1 MRGFLLRSSESTAM
15 LRHMKNFL
23 LNSLLLSVT
32 LFTFAASA
40 QLYKGLDEE
49 GHVVYSDQ
57 PFENSEKF
65 TPASLSVINAPKAA
79 PKKKAA
85 AVEEPAEF
93 KYTDFDITSPK
104 NNETIWDAPQINIA
118 LRLEPD
124 LNLAEGHTAWL
135 LMDGK
140 VVVKNNNSTS
150 MQIGRTERGAHQLQA
165 QVRDKE
171 GKIVV
176 RSRSII
182 IHIKNTVVRRKAR

>member
-1 MRGFLLRSSESTAM
+1 MRSGKSTAM
-15 LRHMKNFL
+15 LRYMKNIL

-40 QLYKGLDEE
+40 QLYKGLNKE

-65 TPASLSVINAPKAA
+65 TPASLSVISSRKVA
-79 PKKKAA
+79 PKKKA
-85 AVEEPAEF
+85 VTEEEPAEF
-93 KYTDFDITSPK
+93 KYTDFDIASPK
-104 NNETIWDAPQINIA
+104 NNETIWDAPQINISLILKPA
-118 LRLEPD
+118 

-140 VVVKNNNSTS
+140 VVVKNSNSTS
-150 MQIGRTERGAHQLQA
+150 LQIGRTERGAHQLQA

-171 GKIVV
+171 GKVVV
-176 RSRSII
+176 RTRSII
-182 IHIKNTVVRRKAR
+182 VHIKNTVVRRRAR

>member
-1 MRGFLLRSSESTAM
+1 MRSGESTAM
-15 LRHMKNFL
+15 LRYMRNIL

-32 LFTFAASA
+32 LVTFAASA
-40 QLYKGLDEE
+40 ELYKGLNEE

-57 PFENSEKF
+57 PFENSEKY
-65 TPASLSVINAPKAA
+65 TPASLSVISSRKVT

-85 AVEEPAEF
+85 TEEEPAEF
-93 KYTDFDITSPK
+93 KYTDFDIASPK
-104 NNETIWDAPQINIA
+104 NNETIWDAPQINIS
-118 LRLEPD
+118 LRLKPD

-140 VVVKNNNSTS
+140 VVVKNSNSTS
-150 MQIGRTERGAHQLQA
+150 LQIGRAERGAHQLQA

-176 RSRSII
+176 RTRSII
-182 IHIKNTVVRRKAR
+182 VHIKNTVVRRKAR